1 MEAEKTLGNVAST
14 AATLQERFPPRS
26 RRHGRAQRGAVGQA
40 TVLHRSGR
48 GVMSG
53 VLQALSHADQPA

>member
-26 RRHGRAQRGAVGQA
+26 RRHGRAQRGAVGHA
-40 TVLHRSGR
+40 TVFTSQRSRGHER
-48 GVMSG
+48 GVAGS
-53 VLQALSHADQPA
+53 